1 MSQPP
6 NLLKKL
12 EEYGKTDF
20 YPFHMPGHKRQYGCS
35 FGKEFPNPYS
45 IDITE
50 IEGFDNLHN
59 PEGILKESMDW
70 ASSIYGSDRSY
81 YLVNGSSCGILSAI
95 SATVPHG
102 GTILV
107 SRNCHK
113 SVFHGV
119 FLNQLQVEY
128 IYPHMIEEFGIQSG
142 LIPESIEE
150 MLINHPEIKAVLI
163 VSPTYDGVVSD
174 IERIAKIVHK
184 FQIPLI
190 VDEAHGAH
198 FSFGKNVGFPVSAIE
213 CGADVVIQSLHKT
226 LPSFTQTAIMH
237 VKEGYIDIGKLNRYT
252 QMYQTSSPSYVL
264 LAGIENCLRFMTRE
278 GSEKMKEFSQ
288 NLEVVRD
295 QLSKLKRL
303 KLMER
308 YKDQRNGVFDIDPS
322 KIIIS
327 TRNTSLSGKELM
339 DILRSEYH
347 LEMEMC
353 SSDSITAITTLMD
366 TKEGFD
372 RLVKAMR
379 QIDEKTQKADKT
391 LINSKQK
398 ILSIRK
404 SECPMTIAEAM
415 DQTRT
420 RVLLEKTVDRI
431 STEFVYVYPPG
442 IPIVTPGEIL
452 SKEIVEQIQYYKK
465 QNLMIQGMEDEKVD
479 FLYVVEQNPS
489 AMLSKTGSI

>member
-1 MSQPP
+1 MNQPP

-12 EEYGKTDF
+12 EVYGKTDF

-35 FGKEFPNPYS
+35 FGREFPNPYS
-45 IDITE
+45 IDLTE

-59 PEGILKESMDW
+59 PVGILKESMDW

-128 IYPHMIEEFGIQSG
+128 VYPHMIEEFGVQSG
-142 LIPESIEE
+142 LIPETVEK

-174 IERIAKIVHK
+174 IEKIAKIVHN

-198 FSFGKNVGFPVSAIE
+198 FPFGKNDGFPVSAIE

-237 VKEGYIDIGKLNRYT
+237 VKEGYVDIGKLNRYT

-264 LAGIENCLRFMTRE
+264 LAGIENCIRFMTGE
-278 GSEKMKEFSQ
+278 GMQKMKDFSI
-288 NLEVVRD
+288 NLARLRD
-295 QLSKLKRL
+295 QLSRLDHFKLLRRSVDL
-303 KLMER
+303 
-308 YKDQRNGVFDIDPS
+308 RNGIFDLDPS

-372 RLVKAMR
+372 RLVQAMS
-379 QIDEKTQKADKT
+379 QIDEKTKKADKDR
-391 LINSKQK
+391 INSNRK
-398 ILSIRK
+398 ILSISK
-404 SECPMTIAEAM
+404 SECPLTIAEAM

-420 RVLLEKTVDRI
+420 RVLLEQTVDRI

-452 SKEIVEQIQYYKK
+452 SKEIVEQIKFYKK
-465 QNLMIQGMEDEKVD
+465 QNLMIQGMEDETAD
-479 FLYVVEQNPS
+479 FLYVVE
-489 AMLSKTGSI
+489 K